1 MYIYIKKISWVF
13 LLVTILIPSTTL
25 AANGTPNSSSFGYGV
40 RVDLQGAN
48 PHAAIQQA
56 GKFNLD
62 WIAVDFNWQH
72 FQPEAEKPPPWHDLD
87 SAMALA
93 GENQLY
99 VMVSIT
105 NAPNWAMDHDGPN
118 TKKTSL
124 LASDLVNRYSDMLLA
139 IEIFPSANTVQGW
152 GTMPNPGAYTHL
164 LKTTSQ
170 AIKQLTPEVL
180 IVGAGLTPLDS
191 SSQGMDDLK
200 FLRQIYAEGIADF
213 MPLVGV
219 RLPPLGSDP
228 LARDQQ
234 SGKFTLRH
242 YEEIRNI
249 MAKNGHRG
257 GLIWITGF
265 SWEIDTIDNPNEQA
279 AWMKQAYLLFR
290 SQLYIGAAFFDG
302 LNSSQAEAPKLLLQG
317 GTFHPGF
324 EELIQIIAQDH
335 NEQTII
341 IPIEL
346 SKRLTNKNYPKANAP

>member
-1 MYIYIKKISWVF
+1 M
-13 LLVTILIPSTTL
+13 LVTILIPSTTL
-25 AANGTPNSSSFGYGV
+25 AANGTPSSSSFGYGV
-40 RVDLQGAN
+40 RVDLHGVN
-48 PHAAIQQA
+48 PLAAIQEA

-62 WIAVDFNWQH
+62 WIAVDLNWQH
-72 FQPEAEKPPPWHDLD
+72 IQPEAEKPPTWQDFD
-87 SAMALA
+87 AAMALA
-93 GENQLY
+93 GENQIS

-118 TKKTSL
+118 ANNTSVL
-124 LASDLVNRYSDMLLA
+124 VSDLVNRYTDILLA
-139 IEIFPSANTVQGW
+139 IEIFPSANTLQGW
-152 GTMPNPGAYTHL
+152 GTMPDPGAYTRL
-164 LKTTSQ
+164 LKTSSQ
-170 AIKQLTPEVL
+170 ALSQLAPEVL

-200 FLRQIYAEGIADF
+200 FLRQIYKEGIAEF

-249 MAKNGHRG
+249 MTKNGHKD

-265 SWEIDTIDNPNEQA
+265 SWKTDIIDSQNEQA
-279 AWMKQAYLLFR
+279 VWMKQAYLLFR
-290 SQLYIGAAFFDG
+290 SQLYIGAAFFDS
-302 LNSSQAEAPKLLLQG
+302 LNSSQGGVSKLLLQG

-346 SKRLTNKNYPKANAP
+346 SKRLTNKNYPKANAPR